1 MRQAR
6 FSGVAAEGQEPFRSR
21 SLVRLILSDFR
32 APTRE
37 VEARIAGDRAR
48 SVGIALPLL
57 VLCRLACWAAVAA
70 TLLPAHG
77 LAAAA
82 GPMLALGTVVALD
95 LILCFALRRAGRIYV
110 IMRLAL
116 LQLLAS
122 TALSLLAAWLALSVA
137 PDSAL
142 VRIAIVASVAA
153 GIPAFFTVAAL
164 LLATC
169 CALVA
174 TVAAAAPGLEGAAVA
189 GAVGA
194 YVGWLAVL
202 RARDFALRAEE
213 RLATEEEACTAS
225 RLIADFEE
233 SGRGWFW
240 ETSAEGLV
248 TYVSRQLAA
257 SLGRLPEALLGAR
270 LSELLLVQAGGRS
283 DDEGRGLA
291 FHLSARFPFE
301 DVLVSA
307 PGSDLCWA
315 LSGRPTF
322 DPFGRFLGFRGIGS
336 NVSEQRRR
344 EVESSNR
351 ARYDGLT
358 GIPNR
363 STMRTMLDEA
373 LANAAERRKG
383 CALMMIDLDR
393 FKQVNDTLGH
403 PVGDKLLKQVAGR
416 LAEALGEEA
425 QVGRLGGDEFE
436 AILPAV
442 DTEGR
447 LSALAEGLIR
457 SIAEPFDVDG
467 HDIRI
472 GASVGI
478 AIARPGKAYAAA
490 LVKEADLA
498 LYAAKAGGRGT
509 FRFFAAE
516 MHEEAADRQ
525 ILEADLRSALGKD
538 QLRLLFQPIV
548 DSVSEE
554 VVAFEALLRWHH
566 PTRGVLAPAAFLS
579 VAEES
584 GLMPG
589 IGSWV
594 LRSACAEAAKW
605 PAHVRL
611 GVNLSGSQLRDP
623 ALASNVIG
631 ALAANGVEPDRLEL
645 EIGETFFLA
654 DPTATGQVL
663 DKLKA
668 LGVRLALDNFGTG
681 LSGLAHLRRAPVDKI
696 KIDRSFVR
704 GAAGAGGRDAA
715 IIRAIVV
722 LAESLGIDTTAEG
735 TESLEELALVR
746 RLGCSQVQ
754 GFLFGRPAA
763 PAKALE
769 MARESR
775 PTAEIVGF
783 SRPPRHR
790 LIRLGT
796 LQWDG
801 RAYPARVRNI
811 SSGGAMVECETAI
824 PPDRKVKLDLDEA
837 GLVPAEVRWCQRGQ
851 MGLKFEREFDL
862 RTLARARRG
871 PAGPK
876 TITPGAANETAP
888 PMQRRRS

>member
-6 FSGVAAEGQEPFRSR
+6 FAGVAVERQEPSRPR
-21 SLVRLILSDFR
+21 SLVRLLLSDFG
-32 APTRE
+32 APQSAAD
-37 VEARIAGDRAR
+37 ARIAGDRAR
-48 SVGIALPLL
+48 AVRLALPLL
-57 VLCRLACWAAVAA
+57 ILCRIACA
-70 TLLPAHG
+70 G

-82 GPMLALGTVVALD
+82 LLRQGQFLSALSPLAAHAFIVALD
-95 LILCFALRRAGRIYV
+95 IGLWHALGRTRAVHRAF
-110 IMRLAL
+110 RLAL
-116 LQLLAS
+116 VQLFA
-122 TALSLLAAWLALSVA
+122 TAALSVGA
-137 PDSAL
+137 ARLGVGPASTLLAIAL
-142 VRIAIVASVAA
+142 VGGAA
-153 GIPAFFTVAAL
+153 AAIPAFFTVPAL
-164 LLATC
+164 LFSTC
-169 CALVA
+169 ASVA
-174 TVAAAAPGLEGAAVA
+174 AVVVAAAGGVEGAAVA
-189 GAVGA
+189 GAVGC
-194 YVGWLAVL
+194 YVSCLSVL
-202 RARDFALRAEE
+202 RARDFALAAEE
-213 RLATEEEACTAS
+213 RLAGEEEAGKSS
-225 RLIADFEE
+225 RFVADFEE

-240 ETSAEGLV
+240 ETNAEGVV

-257 SLGRLPEALLGAR
+257 NVGRLPEALAGAR
-270 LSELLLVQAGGRS
+270 LEEILLVQPGGRGG
-283 DDEGRGLA
+283 DAGRGLG
-291 FHLSARFPFE
+291 FHLAARFPFE
-301 DVLVSA
+301 DLLVSV
-307 PGSDLCWA
+307 PGSEVCWA

-322 DPFGRFLGFRGIGS
+322 DAFGRFLGFRGIGS

-351 ARYDGLT
+351 ALYDSLT

-363 STMRTMLDEA
+363 STMGSMLDEA

-383 CALMMIDLDR
+383 CSLMMIDLDR

-403 PVGDKLLKQVAGR
+403 PVGDKLLKQVARR

-425 QVGRLGGDEFE
+425 QVGRLGGDEFQ

-447 LSALAEGLIR
+447 LSALAGQLIE
-457 SIAEPFDVDG
+457 SVSEPFDVDG
-467 HDIRI
+467 HEIRI
-472 GASVGI
+472 GASAGI

-498 LYAAKAGGRGT
+498 LYAAKAAGRGT
-509 FRFFAAE
+509 FRFFAPE

-525 ILEADLRSALGKD
+525 ILESDLRSALGKD

-566 PTRGVLAPAAFLS
+566 PTRGILAPAAFLS

-605 PAHVRL
+605 PAHVRI
-611 GVNLSGSQLRDP
+611 GVNLYGSQLRDP
-623 ALASNVIG
+623 ALATNVVG
-631 ALAANGVEPDRLEL
+631 ALAANGVDPDRLEL

-654 DPTATGQVL
+654 DPATTGQVL

-754 GFLFGRPAA
+754 GYLFGRPAA

-811 SSGGAMVECETAI
+811 SAGGAMVECETAI
-824 PPDRKVKLDLDEA
+824 PPERKVKLDLDEA

-876 TITPGAANETAP
+876 MVTLGTANETAP